1 MTDCD
6 SAYEH
11 IRQRSEAIFT
21 QEINLSMHLAV
32 GYILV
37 DMPETPSG
45 KIDNFAAVL
54 NRYLANNLVQQKFI
68 LRLTLTGDEEQD
80 EKTYAKY
87 IFLKQ

>member
-1 MTDCD
+1 
-6 SAYEH
+6 
-11 IRQRSEAIFT
+11 
-21 QEINLSMHLAV
+21 MHLAV

-68 LRLTLTGDEEQD
+68 LRLTLTGDEE
-80 EKTYAKY
+80 
-87 IFLKQ
+87 

>member
-6 SAYEH
+6 SPHEH
-11 IRQRSEAIFT
+11 IRQRSEAVFT
-21 QEINLSMHLAV
+21 QEINLSMHLSV

-54 NRYLANNLVQQKFI
+54 NRYLANNIVQ
-68 LRLTLTGDEEQD
+68 
-80 EKTYAKY
+80 
-87 IFLKQ
+87 